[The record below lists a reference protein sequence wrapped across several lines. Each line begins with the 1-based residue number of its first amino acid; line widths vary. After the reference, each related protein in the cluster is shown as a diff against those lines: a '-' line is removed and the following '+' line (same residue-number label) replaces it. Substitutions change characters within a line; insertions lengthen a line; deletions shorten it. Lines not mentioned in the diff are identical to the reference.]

1 MLPLGRV
8 CKQPLRSLTRICQ
21 NSKLTNPSAYGTS
34 PNLGE
39 ERPQAVLCSGQ
50 VGALPNLA
58 MPSDLVPL

>member
-8 CKQPLRSLTRICQ
+8 CKQPMHSLTRICQ

-39 ERPQAVLCSGQ
+39 EW
-50 VGALPNLA
+50 
-58 MPSDLVPL
+58 SDGTGNDFVTREEREKYLLITLY